1 MREFEEMYFLYAKT
15 PGQSRFRPVDWRKG
29 AQVFNIIHASMFTEE
44 QMRTLQSV
52 DLAHPDN
59 AHITFE
65 FRKVR
70 GWGAKEQQ

>member
-1 MREFEEMYFLYAKT
+1 MYFLYAKY
-15 PGQSRFRPVDWRKG
+15 PGQERFLPMDWRKG
-29 AQVFNIIHASMFTEE
+29 RQVINLIHATMFTEE
-44 QMRTLQSV
+44 QTRTLQSV